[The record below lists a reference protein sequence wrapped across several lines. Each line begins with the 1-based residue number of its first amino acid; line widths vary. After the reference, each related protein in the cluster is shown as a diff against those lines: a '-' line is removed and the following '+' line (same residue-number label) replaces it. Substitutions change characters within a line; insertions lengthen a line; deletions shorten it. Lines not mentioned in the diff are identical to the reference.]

1 MLAFLV
7 IKIYFRVIAYG
18 IESGKAVNS
27 AAPNKTVFLCSHEFF
42 FFVCV
47 LAVISS
53 ATWFTS
59 SLRRDYDIEHHLRL
73 VLLQTIDKWLTA

>member
-27 AAPNKTVFLCSHEFF
+27 AAPNKTVFLCAREFLF
-42 FFVCV
+42 CVCV
-47 LAVISS
+47 DRDLAGVVVYVISP
-53 ATWFTS
+53 T
-59 SLRRDYDIEHHLRL
+59 
-73 VLLQTIDKWLTA
+73 